1 MQKFVGVNNVHYGL
15 CENGECQSKDVKEW
29 KTGVNEAFFNIFQF

>member
-15 CENGECQSKDVKEW
+15 CENGECQSKNVQER
-29 KTGVNEAFFNIFQF
+29 KTGVNEAFFNIF